1 MSPNDP
7 VFELV
12 TVPDPEADD
21 AQRLA
26 ARAQLGRRRL
36 PPSLHDHRAAAR
48 HYRPSSHLRMA
59 INLALNLG
67 APLLLT
73 GEPGTGKTQVAE
85 FLAWY
90 FTIPVFKF
98 QVKSN
103 SSAEDLRYDFDAVGY
118 LHWAQGHRTA
128 TETPTEIKPDAGN
141 APPDPA
147 PVAVGSPAEHDPLL
161 AASARERSRFLTK
174 GALWLAYLEK
184 TDAVLL
190 IDEIDKAPRD
200 FPNDLL
206 HELDQHCFRHPFLG
220 VDIRPSSGRPPI
232 LVVTSNDE
240 RRLPDAFLRRCIF
253 HRIEITDALV
263 KDAVRAHA
271 DDFPNLDPETLDAAL
286 ACFWR
291 LRELAQEKKPSTAEL
306 LAWLCI
312 LSARGEQASR
322 LRACGLAD
330 LPGLGVLL
338 KDQSDLD
345 NLR

>member
-1 MSPNDP
+1 MSLNDP

-12 TVPDPEADD
+12 TVPDPEADE

-90 FTIPVFKF
+90 FKIPVFKF

-118 LHWAQGHRTA
+118 LHWAQSGRTA
-128 TETPTEIKPDAGN
+128 AEAGVETAS
-141 APPDPA
+141 PDPA
-147 PVAVGSPAEHDPLL
+147 PVAVGSPAERDPLL

-184 TDAVLL
+184 TDVVLL

-220 VDIRPSSGRPPI
+220 VDIRPTSGRPPI

-291 LRELAQEKKPSTAEL
+291 LRELAEEKKPSTAEL

-312 LSARGEQASR
+312 LSARGEPASR